1 MTRPA
6 FLLAGPT
13 ASGKS
18 AAAEL
23 LARDLGAALLSADSM
38 LVYRGMDIGT
48 AKPSAAV
55 RAALG
60 YGGLDLVDPS
70 GEFSSGAWLRAAAAF
85 VRTLPPGKPL
95 IVVGGTGL
103 YFTALVAGLD
113 RPALDPVALAAA
125 NALIAE
131 KGTAAALDELRRR
144 DSAAASALRDPGNPR
159 RLAAAL
165 ARPAAPPPAT
175 RRVLPSYPVL
185 DVPRD
190 ILKARIAAR
199 LDAMFAAGWVDEVRR
214 LRAAFPVLSKTAAA
228 AIGYAEIGAALAA
241 GTDPAAEKPRILAR
255 TLRLAKHQATWF
267 RHQAVPLSVPASPD
281 PAATATAVL
290 ETWRK
295 HGPQQIILPED

>member
-1 MTRPA
+1 MTRSA

-103 YFTALVAGLD
+103 YFTALVSGLD
-113 RPALDPVALAAA
+113 RPALDPAALAAA
-125 NALIAE
+125 HALIAE
-131 KGTAAALDELRRR
+131 KGTAAAFDELRRR
-144 DSAAASALRDPGNPR
+144 APSAAAALRAPENPR

-165 ARPAAPPPAT
+165 ARPAAPSPAT

-185 DVPRD
+185 GVPHDV
-190 ILKARIAAR
+190 LKARIAAR

-228 AIGYAEIGAALAA
+228 AIGYAEIASALAA
-241 GTDPAAEKPRILAR
+241 GTDPAAEKPWILAR
-255 TLRLAKHQATWF
+255 TLRLAQHQA
-267 RHQAVPLSVPASPD
+267 
-281 PAATATAVL
+281 
-290 ETWRK
+290 
-295 HGPQQIILPED
+295 